1 MHPRTPNCD
10 RFRIFAGAFCWISPP
25 HRGVSWHLRDQGEM
39 LGQKAR
45 RENPKMVELELVGI
59 HDDGEHLVFK
69 DATNQRYQLAITEA
83 LRAAVRRDRPQL
95 EQLRSATIRPRDI
108 QALIRA
114 GASAQEVAEQA
125 NVSVEQV
132 RRYEGPVLAER
143 EFAAERARSLRI
155 GRGQDAPTLGD
166 LVVDRLAA
174 RNVTD
179 ITWDAFRPENAP
191 WHVTARY
198 QPGQQE
204 FLASWEVNLTSGT
217 FDALDDRSEE
227 HTSELQSRGH
237 LVCRPLLDKKKFAL
251 PMTAS
256 SGGASCSPLAWSS
269 TRTG

>member
-1 MHPRTPNCD
+1 MHPRTPNRD
-10 RFRIFAGAFCWISPP
+10 RFRIFIALFGWISPP
-25 HRGVSWHLRDQGEM
+25 HRGVSWHLRYEGEM

-45 RENPKMVELELVGI
+45 REHPNVVELELVGI

-125 NVSVEQV
+125 NVSVDQV

-143 EFAAERARSLRI
+143 EFAAERARSLRT
-155 GRGQDAPTLGD
+155 GRAEGAATRRA

-179 ITWDAFRPENAP
+179 VSLDAYRPENAP

-198 QPGQQE
+198 QAGQQE
-204 FLASWEVNLTSGT
+204 FLASWEVNLTSGS
-217 FDALDDRSEE
+217 FE
-227 HTSELQSRGH
+227 
-237 LVCRPLLDKKKFAL
+237 
-251 PMTAS
+251 
-256 SGGASCSPLAWSS
+256 
-269 TRTG
+269 